1 MKRLSTLLCGTALTL
16 ALTGGAFAANV
27 TKTITFEKPVQ
38 VNGTTL
44 KAGDY
49 KVSYDDASPNTQV
62 TFKQGKKEV
71 ATAQA
76 QVKPLGGKTVNTEVV
91 YSGDG
96 SSRNIQEIH
105 FGGSTQTLVLS
116 DNGNSSQSGQ

>member
-1 MKRLSTLLCGTALTL
+1 MKRITTLLCGAALML
-16 ALTGGAFAANV
+16 ALTGGALAANV

-49 KVSYDDASPNTQV
+49 KVSYDDAAPTTQV

-71 ATAQA
+71 VSAQA
-76 QVKPLGGKTVNTEVV
+76 QVKPLGSKTLNTEVV
-91 YSGDG
+91 YTGQG
-96 SSRNIQEIH
+96 SSHNIQEIH
-105 FGGSTQTLVLS
+105 FGGSTQSLVLAE
-116 DNGNSSQSGQ
+116 GANSSQSGQ

>member
-1 MKRLSTLLCGTALTL
+1 MKHFSTLLCGAALTL

-27 TKTITFEKPVQ
+27 TKTISFENPVQ

-44 KAGDY
+44 KPGDY
-49 KVSYDDASPNTQV
+49 KVSYDDAAPSTQV
-62 TFKQGKKEV
+62 TFKQGKKDV

-76 QVKPLGGKTVNTEVV
+76 QVKSLGSKTLNTEVV
-91 YSGDG
+91 YSGQD

-105 FGGSTQTLVLS
+105 FGGSTQALILS
-116 DNGNSSQSGQ
+116 DSATTSQSGQ